1 MNADVRQLFVEVTN
15 TLHAPYTTGLQRVTR
30 EVLARLA
37 RPDLLPG
44 AEVVPI
50 RWCERHQCYR
60 RLTGSEIERLA
71 HAPDPRAAPR
81 SRAAV
86 LGDRLPRSLRGPAR
100 SLIRSPAGRWARR
113 RLGSGGPPEPP
124 PPRPELELGD
134 WPAGSIFLD
143 LEAAWHNPRSRA
155 ELLPELLEAGVIP
168 AVVVA
173 DVLPELHPEWFDN
186 NAGALFRAY
195 LRAHLRHSHVFVC
208 ISEATRTDL
217 EAVAPTVG
225 ITRRLRTTVMPIG
238 ADFEVPPSPG
248 EVPAELRGLRYLL
261 CVSTLEPRK
270 NQATLI
276 DAFDRLQ
283 ATYPDVA
290 VVLVGKIGWKT
301 DELVRRIRRHPL
313 LDRRL
318 FWMDRVDDALLDTLY
333 ANAFVSVTPS
343 FSEGFGAPVVEALSR
358 GVPTISSNGGALPE
372 AGGEFAEYFPPTDVE
387 ALARLIERHLF
398 DQRWHEERRRSLAS
412 YRPPTWDDSAAALA
426 AALANL

>member
-1 MNADVRQLFVEVTN
+1 VNSKIRDVFVEVSN
-15 TLHAPYTTGLQRVTR
+15 TLAVPYTTGLQRVTR
-30 EVLARLA
+30 EVLARLSD
-37 RPDLLPG
+37 PGVLPG
-44 AEVVPI
+44 ARVVPI
-50 RWCERHQCYR
+50 RWCTRHERYR
-60 RLTGSEIERLA
+60 RLTGSETERLA
-71 HAPDPRAAPR
+71 RAPDPRTASR

-86 LGDRLPRSLRGPAR
+86 LGERLPRPLQGPAR
-100 SLIRSPAGRWARR
+100 ALLHSPAGRWARR
-113 RLGSGGPPEPP
+113 RLGAGPPEPP
-124 PPRPELELGD
+124 PARPDLELDG
-134 WPAGSIFLD
+134 WPAGAVFLD

-195 LRAHLRHSHVFVC
+195 LRAHLRHSAVFVC
-208 ISEATRTDL
+208 ISEATRADL

-225 ITRRLRTTVMPIG
+225 VIRQLRTSVMPIG

-248 EVPAELRGLRYLL
+248 EVPPELSGLRYLL

-283 ATYPDVA
+283 ATAPDLA
-290 VVLVGKIGWKT
+290 LVLVGKVGWKT
-301 DELVRRIRRHPL
+301 EELVRRIRRHPL
-313 LDRRL
+313 LGRRL
-318 FWMDRVDDALLDTLY
+318 FWMNRVDDALLDTLY

-372 AGGEFAEYFPPTDVE
+372 AGGSFAEYFPPDDVD

-398 DQRWHEERRRSLAS
+398 DQRWHEAQRRSLAS

-426 AALANL
+426 TALADL